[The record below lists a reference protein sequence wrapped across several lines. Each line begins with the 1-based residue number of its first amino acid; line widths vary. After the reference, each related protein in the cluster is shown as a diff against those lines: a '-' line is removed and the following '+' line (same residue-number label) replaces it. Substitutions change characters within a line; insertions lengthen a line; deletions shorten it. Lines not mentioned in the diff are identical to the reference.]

1 MTDDTNEILRD
12 IRRWLK
18 IIGIQEAKPVIRD
31 ALSDE
36 DEEVQRA
43 LRITYHLT
51 NGEHSTRDIAEYI
64 QYEYGWVA
72 TRQGEWSNMGLV
84 ERDSPNAS
92 YQHIIGLEEI
102 GLEVPELPEIN
113 DDAESEDE

>member
-1 MTDDTNEILRD
+1 MTEDANEILMD

-51 NGEHSTRDIAEYI
+51 DGEHSTRDIAEYI
-64 QYEYGWVA
+64 QFAYGWVA

-84 ERDSPNAS
+84 ERDNSSSS
-92 YQHIIGLEEI
+92 YRHLIGLEEV
-102 GLEVPELPEIN
+102 GLEVPELPKIDN
-113 DDAESEDE
+113 NGDSEV